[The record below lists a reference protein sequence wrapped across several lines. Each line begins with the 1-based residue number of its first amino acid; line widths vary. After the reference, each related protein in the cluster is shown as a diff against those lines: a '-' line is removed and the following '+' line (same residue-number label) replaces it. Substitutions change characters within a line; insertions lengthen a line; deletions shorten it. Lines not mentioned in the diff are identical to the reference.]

1 MSVLTHIDRR
11 GMTCIVTERESA
23 IGARRAIS
31 DPIGVAAIMMA
42 AWRKKVDSSLMLS
55 MRIAEE

>member
-1 MSVLTHIDRR
+1 
-11 GMTCIVTERESA
+11 MTCIVTERESA

-42 AWRKKVDSSLMLS
+42 AWRKKVDSSLMLGV
-55 MRIAEE
+55 RIAEE